1 MEIFLR
7 LSKSLKTFN
16 LLSMNRIIIIFVLLL
31 FSFRMFAEV
40 PEKVSFQAIIRDGQ
54 NNLVTLRQIG
64 MKISI
69 LQDSPNGNIAYA
81 ETQTPTTN
89 INGLVSFEIG
99 TGIQV
104 LGNFESINWANGPYF
119 IKTETD
125 PLGGKNYTISGTSQ
139 LISVPYAIHA
149 KTVDNITE
157 TDPEFKSSVA
167 GSITTTNVGDWN
179 NKLSKEID
187 GSTTNEIQALSIRH
201 DTVFLSLGGFI
212 KLPPGFD
219 GNYNSLTNAPVKVSS
234 FTNDVGYLT
243 AEIDGSITN
252 EIQTLRI
259 GHDTIFLT
267 NGGFVKLPPGFD
279 GKFNSLTNVPA
290 NLDID
295 STNDFD
301 GQYSSLSGAPT
312 RLSSFTNDVGYLTT
326 EVDGSMTNEI
336 QALSILYDTIFLS
349 NGGFVKLPPGFD
361 GKFNSLTNIPA
372 NLDIDSTNDFNG
384 QYSSLSGAPTRL
396 SSFTNDVGYLT
407 TEVDG
412 SMTNEIQALSI
423 LYDTIFLS
431 NGGFVKLPP
440 GFDGKFTSLTNI
452 PANLDIDSTND
463 FNGQYSS
470 LSGVPTRL
478 SSFTNDVGYLT
489 AEVDGSTTN
498 EIQSLSIAGTVI
510 SLSNGGSSV
519 TLPASTLSLDGAYDN
534 GRTITADVGAVTVA
548 GTDGFVSTGATGIG
562 AIPTTGAGTRMM
574 WYPRRAAFRAG
585 GINGVQW
592 DDANIGDY
600 SFASGNNNIANE
612 AYSTAFGLINT
623 ASGFGSTAMGNS
635 TTASGVNSVSMNE
648 ETRASG
654 DDSVAMGFRTLASG
668 TVSTA
673 MGQTTTASA
682 NFSTAMGINTTAS
695 GLRSTAMGDFC
706 TASGATST
714 AMGGNTIASGDF
726 STSMGFYTTAEA
738 YNSFTI
744 GKFNI
749 GGGNATGWGATDP
762 LFEIGIGADALNK
775 ANAVT
780 VLKNGKVGL
789 ITATPNANLEVGGI
803 EGVLFTGTF
812 GSGTIPVEG
821 AGTRMMWY
829 PRKAAFRAGGIIGGE
844 WNNANIG
851 DYSVAMGTKTTAS
864 GSSSI
869 AIGNGTTATGISST
883 AMGENTTANGD
894 YSTALGE
901 FSVASGLTSIAMGFS
916 STANGIYSTAIGSLS
931 NANGDGATAIGNAST
946 ASGRESTAIGR
957 SNLASGDFSI
967 ALGASTTASG
977 YRSTAMGTSVSTNS
991 HTGSF
996 IIGDN
1001 SPTNSDCDADNQM
1014 VMRFDGGYK
1023 LYSKNDLSIGV
1034 SLAAGGN
1041 AWAAISDSTKKENFT
1056 PADGEYFLTSLSK
1069 LKLGSWNY
1077 KSQNSKDFRHYGP
1090 MAQEI
1095 FHYFGNDGI
1104 GKIGCD
1110 TLLNSSDMDGIM
1122 MICLKA
1128 LEERTIQLQK
1138 ETSELKKANQH
1149 IEDLEKRLA
1158 AIEKVIKKEGF

>member
-1 MEIFLR
+1 
-7 LSKSLKTFN
+7 
-16 LLSMNRIIIIFVLLL
+16 MNRNIILFVLLL
-31 FSFRMFAEV
+31 FSFRIFAEV
-40 PEKVSFQAIIRDGQ
+40 PEKVSFQAIVRDGQ
-54 NNLVTLRQIG
+54 NNLVTIRSIG

-69 LQDSPNGNIAYA
+69 LQGSSNGNVVYA

-99 TGIQV
+99 TGVLV
-104 LGNFESINWANGPYF
+104 LGNFESINWSNGPYF

-125 PLGGKNYTISGTSQ
+125 TDGGNNYTISGTSQ

-157 TDPEFKSSVA
+157 TDPGFKSSVA
-167 GSITTTNVGDWN
+167 GSITAANVNDWN
-179 NKLSKEID
+179 NKLSNEID

-201 DTVFLSLGGFI
+201 DTIFLSQGGFV

-219 GNYNSLTNAPVKVSS
+219 GNYNSLTNAPVKLSAFS
-234 FTNDVGYLT
+234 NDVGYLT
-243 AEIDGSITN
+243 TEIDGSITN
-252 EIQTLRI
+252 EIQ
-259 GHDTIFLT
+259 
-267 NGGFVKLPPGFD
+267 
-279 GKFNSLTNVPA
+279 
-290 NLDID
+290 
-295 STNDFD
+295 
-301 GQYSSLSGAPT
+301 
-312 RLSSFTNDVGYLTT
+312 
-326 EVDGSMTNEI
+326 
-336 QALSILYDTIFLS
+336 ALSI
-349 NGGFVKLPPGFD
+349 
-361 GKFNSLTNIPA
+361 
-372 NLDIDSTNDFNG
+372 
-384 QYSSLSGAPTRL
+384 RH
-396 SSFTNDVGYLT
+396 
-407 TEVDG
+407 
-412 SMTNEIQALSI
+412 
-423 LYDTIFLS
+423 DTIFLS

-440 GFDGKFTSLTNI
+440 GFDGKFTSLTNV
-452 PANLDIDSTND
+452 PVNLDIDSTND
-463 FNGQYSS
+463 FDGQYSS
-470 LSGVPTRL
+470 LSGKPTRL
-478 SSFTNDVGYLT
+478 SAFSNDVGYLT
-489 AEVDGSTTN
+489 TEVDGSTTN

-510 SLSNGGSSV
+510 SLSNGGNSV

-534 GRTITADVGAVTVA
+534 GRTITADAGAVTVA

-600 SFASGNNNIANE
+600 SFASGNNNIANG

-654 DDSVAMGFRTLASG
+654 DASTAMGFRTLASG
-668 TVSTA
+668 AISTA

-738 YNSFTI
+738 CNSFTI

-789 ITATPNANLEVGGI
+789 ITATPNANLEVGGTDGI
-803 EGVLFTGTF
+803 LFTGIF
-812 GSGTIPVEG
+812 GNGTIPVEG

-829 PRKAAFRAGGIIGGE
+829 PRKAAFRAGGIVGGE

-916 STANGIYSTAIGSLS
+916 STANGIYSTAIGTSS
-931 NANGDGATAIGNAST
+931 NASGNGSTAIGNAST

-967 ALGASTTASG
+967 ALGTSTIASG

-991 HTGSF
+991 HSGSF

-1001 SPTNSDCDADNQM
+1001 WTINSDCDADNQM

-1023 LYSKNDLSIGV
+1023 LYSK
-1034 SLAAGGN
+1034 
-1041 AWAAISDSTKKENFT
+1041 K
-1056 PADGEYFLTSLSK
+1056 
-1069 LKLGSWNY
+1069 
-1077 KSQNSKDFRHYGP
+1077 
-1090 MAQEI
+1090 
-1095 FHYFGNDGI
+1095 
-1104 GKIGCD
+1104 
-1110 TLLNSSDMDGIM
+1110 
-1122 MICLKA
+1122 
-1128 LEERTIQLQK
+1128 
-1138 ETSELKKANQH
+1138 
-1149 IEDLEKRLA
+1149 
-1158 AIEKVIKKEGF
+1158 